1 MTASSGVKN
10 HVQRRCSGDHERQP
24 LEGGR
29 RTRLAQ
35 YRPEQLCK
43 ALIDG
48 LLEDLHDRTVM
59 TDFHDAS
66 IEESEHDDGGLG
78 TLDFVYDDDDD

>member
-1 MTASSGVKN
+1 MIASSGVKN
-10 HVQRRCSGDHERQP
+10 HVQRLCSGDHERQP